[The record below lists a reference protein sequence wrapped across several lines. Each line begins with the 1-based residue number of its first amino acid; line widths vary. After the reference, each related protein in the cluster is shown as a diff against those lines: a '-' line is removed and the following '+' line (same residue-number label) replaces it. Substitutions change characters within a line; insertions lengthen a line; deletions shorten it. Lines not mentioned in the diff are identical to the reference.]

1 MPDRD
6 RRQLLNAL
14 LALQEYK
21 EIGETSV
28 LLPLDMATSAL
39 ILMSAMYRC
48 VTTMSMVG
56 LTTSAKSPEEQIL
69 EPVSDSYTRL
79 YETALGKLPP
89 AARKAAS
96 LSLTRDELKKKVI
109 MPDYYGSSAAI
120 KRMPEEL
127 YNDFQKNFKLDKN
140 KIFDAVYNKPNANVF
155 LGSFGPFAGKHA
167 QHPYV
172 REIIL
177 EGFLKFI
184 HIHVACFPEAKDVQ
198 ISFVGAVA

>member
-1 MPDRD
+1 
-6 RRQLLNAL
+6 LKSIVKKAL
-14 LALQEYK
+14 DLVFVHAKNCVGHDLDAAAFALFYGEPLVACILGTGSNSCYFDGGKVREELPSLAYVLGDEGSASY
-21 EIGETSV
+21 IGKK
-28 LLPLDMATSAL
+28 L
-39 ILMSAMYRC
+39 
-48 VTTMSMVG
+48 
-56 LTTSAKSPEEQIL
+56 
-69 EPVSDSYTRL
+69 VSDFL
-79 YETALGKLPP
+79 Y
-89 AARKAAS
+89 
-96 LSLTRDELKKKVI
+96 
-109 MPDYYGSSAAI
+109 

-127 YNDFQKNFKLDKN
+127 YNDFKKNFKLDKN